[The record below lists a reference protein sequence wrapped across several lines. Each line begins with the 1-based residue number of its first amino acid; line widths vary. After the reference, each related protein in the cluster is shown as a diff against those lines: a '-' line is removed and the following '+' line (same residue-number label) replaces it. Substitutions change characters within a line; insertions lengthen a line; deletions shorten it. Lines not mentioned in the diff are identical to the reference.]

1 MAANLVRVFTE
12 SSPPLGFTHATG
24 QVTAAL
30 PTPNDIKTGSY
41 TSNGWSSSGQRRNS
55 YAQRS
60 ISRIP
65 TNATARRTSQ
75 ATDLPPINAEVTP
88 DDDEV
93 QPIPASDKTP
103 NGINSLKGS
112 AIAEQPV
119 APNRTASGNP
129 LDPLDTVGDANTT
142 TPPHHVPHDP
152 NTPYANG
159 YEFPPKHSTW
169 KSTQIGLKAFG
180 KFVVTPF
187 GFIITIYG
195 LNVVAW
201 GGMLFLV
208 LIGGAPAMCHPS
220 CSDINSAAKTWLEID
235 SQILNALFCVTG
247 LGLIPWR
254 FRDLYYL
261 LQYRL
266 QKKESGIRRLAGLHN
281 DWFRLNGSQDIPAH
295 FDPKDAAG
303 VPAGLDESALAL
315 PVKNSPSAPL
325 TGDRA
330 PASKYWKMD
339 FMIWCYVW
347 NTFLQI
353 ALCGVMWG
361 LNRFDRPGWTTGLL
375 ISLACIV
382 AMAGGYMGF
391 REGKMVKK
399 IEGVPVSAEDLE
411 ILHQMHDAEKQGIF
425 PPAGTADRIA

>member
-12 SSPPLGFTHATG
+12 SSLPLGFTDATG
-24 QVTAAL
+24 QVIAAL
-30 PTPNDIKTGSY
+30 PTPNDIKTGNY
-41 TSNGWSSSGQRRNS
+41 TSDGWSSSGQRRNS

-60 ISRIP
+60 LSRTT
-65 TNATARRTSQ
+65 TNATARRPSQ
-75 ATDLPPINAEVTP
+75 AAELPTINAGTSPE
-88 DDDEV
+88 DEV
-93 QPIPASDKTP
+93 QSIPTDIKTANRI
-103 NGINSLKGS
+103 NGLKRP

-129 LDPLDTVGDANTT
+129 LDPLDIIEDADA
-142 TPPHHVPHDP
+142 TPSPHVPHDP
-152 NTPYANG
+152 SIPYPNG
-159 YEFPPKHSTW
+159 YQFPPKHSTW
-169 KSTQIGLKAFG
+169 KSIQIGLKAFG
-180 KFVVTPF
+180 KFVITPF
-187 GFIITIYG
+187 GFLITIYG

-208 LIGGAPAMCHPS
+208 LVGAAPAMCHPS
-220 CSDINSAAKTWLEID
+220 CSDINSPAKIWLEID

-266 QKKESGIRRLAGLHN
+266 QKKESGIRRLAGIHN
-281 DWFRLNGSQDIPAH
+281 GWFRLKGSEDIPVD
-295 FDPKDAAG
+295 FDPKTAMG
-303 VPAGLDESALAL
+303 VPDGVDESALAL
-315 PVKNSPSAPL
+315 PVKKSPPAPL
-325 TGDRA
+325 TGLRA
-330 PASKYWKMD
+330 PASKYWKLD

-361 LNRFDRPGWTTGLL
+361 LNRFNRPGWTTGLL

-391 REGKMVKK
+391 REGKAVKK
-399 IEGVPVSAEDLE
+399 IEGVPVSEEDLE
-411 ILHQMHDAEKQGIF
+411 ILHQMYDAEKQGIF
-425 PPAGTADRIA
+425 PPSETPDKVA